1 MDERLKKLE
10 EIQKKKEEIEI
21 AKLSNKLMAEGGTD
35 SDPTTVQ
42 MDNDGNASRQLYNA
56 VGHETL
62 QSDGA
67 GDDAQRRRM
76 LENAKGDLP
85 YHDNQSQFLRGH
97 VPD

>member
-10 EIQKKKEEIEI
+10 EIQKKRQEIEI

-42 MDNDGNASRQLYNA
+42 MNNDGNASRQLYNA

-62 QSDGA
+62 QSSETA
-67 GDDAQRRRM
+67 DDAQRRRM
-76 LENAKGDLP
+76 LENAKADLP
-85 YHDNQSQFLRGH
+85 YYDNQSH
-97 VPD
+97 SY